1 MDAEFYADYGGDACT
16 CHDSEHVPVLKE
28 MKRFLPEETEAMA
41 AVLKR
46 DGCISVPTDTVYG
59 VCARITEAGQEKLYE
74 VKNRPRTKQFPV
86 MCSDLCQAKTIAEVS
101 DCAEKL
107 MHAFMPGPLTVILKK
122 KADAPAAIHG
132 DTVAVRLAVSEPLRK
147 LIEETG
153 MPIFLT
159 SANQSGQKECT
170 SLDEIEEAC
179 PLLDGMME
187 GTVSFGMAST
197 IADCTGD
204 AVRILRNGPITEDM
218 IQNVMEG

>member
-1 MDAEFYADYGGDACT
+1 
-16 CHDSEHVPVLKE
+16 
-28 MKRFLPEETEAMA
+28 MA

-74 VKNRPRTKQFPV
+74 VKNRPRSKQFPV
-86 MCSDLCQAKTIAEVS
+86 MCSDLSQAKTIAEIS
-101 DCAEKL
+101 GCAEKL
-107 MHAFMPGPLTVILKK
+107 MRAFMPGPLTVILKK
-122 KADAPAAIHG
+122 KAGAPAAIHG
-132 DTVAVRLAVSEPLRK
+132 DTVAVRLAVSEPLRE
-147 LIEETG
+147 LIEKTG

-159 SANQSGQKECT
+159 SANQSGQKECA
-170 SLDEIEEAC
+170 SLDEIEAAC

-204 AVRILRNGPITEDM
+204 AVVIVRNGPITEEM
-218 IQNVMEG
+218 IQSVMEG

>member
-159 SANQSGQKECT
+159 SANQSGQKECA

-187 GTVSFGMAST
+187 GMVSFGMAST

-204 AVRILRNGPITEDM
+204 TVRILRNGPITEDM
-218 IQNVMEG
+218 IQSVMEG

>member
-122 KADAPAAIHG
+122 KLKRQMQKKE
-132 DTVAVRLAVSEPLRK
+132 VK
-147 LIEETG
+147 LHKQ
-153 MPIFLT
+153 L
-159 SANQSGQKECT
+159 
-170 SLDEIEEAC
+170 
-179 PLLDGMME
+179 
-187 GTVSFGMAST
+187 
-197 IADCTGD
+197 
-204 AVRILRNGPITEDM
+204 LRN
-218 IQNVMEG
+218 